1 MANYNVLLFEPV
13 HQCGQD
19 HLTQNGCNILWAE
32 GFEPDQIISSIKEAD
47 AILAR
52 ARGIMDGPAMDCA
65 PRLKVI
71 GRHGIGVDNIDVEAA
86 TERGIHVVNTPGAPV
101 EAVAEYVA
109 MSLIALPR
117 KIGQA
122 DPATRAGD
130 WELRNRVHAP
140 ELLGKTLGIVGF
152 GRIGRRI
159 AEICSLGFRMNV
171 IYSDAYPAP
180 EEEEKRLNVQR
191 VEFNDLLKNAD
202 YISLNVPLLEST
214 HHLINAEALSRMQ
227 SHAILVNCSRGPV
240 VDETALATALK
251 SNQIGGA
258 IIDVFEQEPPA
269 SDNPLFEL
277 DNVLLSPHYSGHST
291 ESTQKMAMVAAD
303 IVRVLNGQRPDF
315 PVNAPSEP
323 RQVLS

>member
-19 HLTQNGCNILWAE
+19 HLIQNGCNILWAE
-32 GFEPDQIISSIKEAD
+32 GFEPGQIISSIKDVD

-52 ARGIMDGPAMDCA
+52 ARGTIDGPVMDGA

-71 GRHGIGVDNIDVEAA
+71 GRHGIGVDNIDIEAA
-86 TERGIHVVNTPGAPV
+86 TERGIQVVNTPGAPV

-122 DPATRAGD
+122 NTATRTGD
-130 WELRNRVHAP
+130 WEFRNRVHAP

-180 EEEEKRLNVQR
+180 EGEEKRLKVQR
-191 VEFNDLLKNAD
+191 VEFNDLLEKSD
-202 YISLNVPLLEST
+202 YISLNVPLLDST
-214 HHLINAEALSRMQ
+214 HHLINAEALAHVQ
-227 SHAILVNCSRGPV
+227 PHAILVNCSRGPV
-240 VDETALATALK
+240 VDETALATALE
-251 SNQIGGA
+251 NGQIGGA

-269 SDNPLFEL
+269 SDNPLFGL

-303 IVRVLNGQRPDF
+303 IVRVLNGQRPEF
-315 PVNAPSEP
+315 PVNDPSEP
-323 RQVLS
+323 RQVLT